1 LKEIMATKKSTK
13 AFDIHKPGKTA
24 PDASAR
30 PTIVTN
36 RTLKRDPM
44 MREDPAVSA
53 SEPAPEQA
61 EFKPHT
67 ELKIQPLHSDITPED
82 SPVTTEPAAAE
93 PATEPAKP
101 TDNPEPAEEAAP
113 AADTAPAAPAEPATP
128 TEQPATDTPPAEP
141 EPTTAETA
149 GAPADEAAPP
159 DAKAA
164 AKTAAADQVAAEQ
177 AKLVQKLADSH
188 KYYLPI
194 NQVKKRH
201 NRAALTWLLVIIVI
215 IIAADLAL
223 DAGLFS
229 IPNFQPPTHF
239 FGH

>member
-1 LKEIMATKKSTK
+1 MATKKSTK
-13 AFDIHKPGKTA
+13 AFDIHKPGKTT

-44 MREDPAVSA
+44 MREDTAAA
-53 SEPAPEQA
+53 SEPAPEQTG
-61 EFKPHT
+61 FKPHT

-82 SPVTTEPAAAE
+82 SPVTAEPAAAE
-93 PATEPAKP
+93 PASEPAKP

-113 AADTAPAAPAEPATP
+113 AADTASAAPAEPAAP
-128 TEQPATDTPPAEP
+128 TEPPATYTPPAEP
-141 EPTTAETA
+141 EPVADETA
-149 GAPADEAAPP
+149 DTPADKTAAP

-164 AKTAAADQVAAEQ
+164 AKTAAADQAAAEQ
-177 AKLVQKLADSH
+177 AKLIQKLADSH